1 MEISIQFL
9 GDYFDI
15 TLLLR
20 LFQWKT
26 LRENSFPRFPVFVSI
41 RKNESKET
49 IFGQNKKY
57 NLFFRDCFPLI
68 FFWKATLSCGKL
80 KRGN

>member
-68 FFWKATLSCGKL
+68 FFGKQL
-80 KRGN
+80 YLVAS